1 MQLEL
6 ELLCDFEE
14 LCANAVGKVLSPNT
28 IEVDDDGRHGH
39 VAHVLPEGVPPL
51 ETLDGRPVRAVI
63 LQYELEDVEHEQ
75 RH

>member
-14 LCANAVGKVLSPNT
+14 LCANSIGEVLSPNT
-28 IEVDDDGRHGH
+28 IEVDDDGRHGC
-39 VAHVLPEGVPPL
+39 VAYVLAEGGPPL
-51 ETLDGRPVRAVI
+51 ETLDGRHIRAVI
-63 LQYELEDVEHEQ
+63 LQYELEDVDHEQ

>member
-39 VAHVLPEGVPPL
+39 VAHVLPEGSPPL
-51 ETLDGRPVRAVI
+51 ETLDGRHIRAVI
-63 LQYELEDVEHEQ
+63 LQYELEDVDHEQ

>member
-39 VAHVLPEGVPPL
+39 VAYVLAEGSPPL
-51 ETLDGRPVRAVI
+51 ETLDGRHIRAVI
-63 LQYELEDVEHEQ
+63 LQYELEDVDHEQ

>member
-39 VAHVLPEGVPPL
+39 VATSCRKE
-51 ETLDGRPVRAVI
+51 A
-63 LQYELEDVEHEQ
+63 
-75 RH
+75 RHSKH